1 MNLSD
6 LGWNSFFHKHFEKYK
21 SQGLSALRV
30 IQEHKEKYITR
41 DENSELAAEVSGKFR
56 FNALSRSDF
65 PAVGDWVAAMKLPG
79 ESRAIIQVLLPRK
92 SNFSRKAVLSGGMLD
107 SGGKTDQQVLA
118 ANIDTVF
125 LVSGLDSDFNTRRIE
140 RYLATTWE
148 SGARPVIVLNKS
160 DLCPDID
167 SKIAE
172 VESAAIDVPIIA
184 VSAANNIGFEA
195 FDDYLKPGHTIAL
208 LGSSGVG
215 KSTIINCLL
224 GENRLKTRAVR
235 EYDSRGRHTT
245 AHRELIV
252 LPGGG
257 IVIDTPGM
265 REIQVWGDD
274 KGLRQTFEDIKQLA
288 DNCQFNDCKHETESG
303 CAIKQALEDGSLDQ
317 KRYSNYVRLQKEQES
332 LALRKN
338 QKEYRQHTRTRDK
351 KYRNFHKDREELR
364 KKGLI

>member
-6 LGWNSFFHKHFEKYK
+6 LGWNSFFHNHFEKYK

-30 IQEHKEKYITR
+30 IQEHKEKYVVR

-79 ESRAIIQVLLPRK
+79 ENRTIIQALLPRK
-92 SNFSRKAVLSGGMLD
+92 SNFSRKAVLSGGMPD

-125 LVSGLDSDFNTRRIE
+125 LVSGLDSDYNIRRVE

-148 SGARPVIVLNKS
+148 SGANPVIVLNKI

-167 SKIAE
+167 AKIAE
-172 VESAAIDVPIIA
+172 IESVALDVPIIA
-184 VSAANNIGFEA
+184 ISAVNNVGFDA
-195 FDDYLKPGHTIAL
+195 FGEYLKPGHTVAL

-235 EYDSRGRHTT
+235 DYDNRGRHTT
-245 AHRELIV
+245 THRELIV

-274 KGLRQTFEDIKQLA
+274 NGLRQTFDDIEKLT
-288 DNCQFNDCKHETESG
+288 DLCQFNDCRHETEPG
-303 CAIKQALEDGSLDQ
+303 CAIKLALEDGSLDQ
-317 KRYSNYVRLQKEQES
+317 KRYSNYVRLQKEQQN
-332 LALRKN
+332 LTLRKN
-338 QKEYRQHTRTRDK
+338 QKEYRQQTRAWDK
-351 KYRNFHKDREELR
+351 KHRNFHKDREKLR
-364 KKGLI
+364 KRGLI

>member
-6 LGWNSFFHKHFEKYK
+6 LGWNSFFDKHFEQYK
-21 SQGLSALRV
+21 SRGLSALRV
-30 IQEHKEKYITR
+30 IQEHKEKYVVR
-41 DENSELAAEVSGKFR
+41 DENTELAAEVSGKFR

-65 PAVGDWVAAMKLPG
+65 PAVGDWVAANKLSG
-79 ESRAIIQVLLPRK
+79 ENKAIIQALLPRK
-92 SNFSRKAVLSGGMLD
+92 SNFSRKAVLAGGMPD
-107 SGGKTDQQVLA
+107 TGGKTDQQVLA

-125 LVSGLDSDFNTRRIE
+125 LVSGLDTDFNIRRIE

-148 SGARPVIVLNKS
+148 SGARPVVVLNKS

-167 SKIAE
+167 SKITE
-172 VESAAIDVPIIA
+172 VESVALDVPIIA
-184 VSAANNIGFEA
+184 ISAANNIGFEVING
-195 FDDYLKPGHTIAL
+195 YLKPGHTIAL

-235 EYDSRGRHTT
+235 EYDNRGRHTT
-245 AHRELIV
+245 THRELIV

-274 KGLRQTFEDIKQLA
+274 RGLRQTFEDIEQLA
-288 DNCQFNDCKHETESG
+288 NLCQFSDCKHETEPG

-317 KRYSNYVRLQKEQES
+317 KRYTNYIRLLKEQQS

-338 QKEYRQHTRTRDK
+338 QKEYRSHTRARDK
-351 KYRNFHKDREELR
+351 KYRNINKEREKLR

>member
-6 LGWNSFFHKHFEKYK
+6 LGWNSFFNKHFEKYK

-30 IQEHKEKYITR
+30 IQEHKEKYVVR
-41 DENSELAAEVSGKFR
+41 DENSEMAAEVSGKFR

-65 PAVGDWVAAMKLPG
+65 PGVGDWVAASKLPDEG
-79 ESRAIIQVLLPRK
+79 KAIIQALLPRK
-92 SNFSRKAVLSGGMLD
+92 SNFSRKAVLSGGMPD
-107 SGGKTDQQVLA
+107 TGGKTDQQVLA

-125 LVSGLDSDFNTRRIE
+125 LVSGLDSDYNIRRIE

-148 SGARPVIVLNKS
+148 SGARPVVVLNKS
-160 DLCPDID
+160 DLCSDID
-167 SKIAE
+167 TKIAE
-172 VESAAIDVPIIA
+172 IESVALDVPIIA
-184 VSAANNIGFEA
+184 ISAANNTGFEV
-195 FDDYLKPGHTIAL
+195 FGEFLKPGHTTAL

-235 EYDSRGRHTT
+235 EFDSRGRHTT
-245 AHRELIV
+245 THRELIV

-274 KGLRQTFEDIKQLA
+274 RGLKQTFGDIEQLA
-288 DNCQFNDCKHETESG
+288 DTCQFKDCQHDTEPG

-317 KRYSNYVRLQKEQES
+317 KRYANYARLQKEQQN

-338 QKEYRQHTRTRDK
+338 QKEYRQQTRAWDK
-351 KYRNFHKDREELR
+351 KFRNFHKDRERLR